1 MCNSNTQQFI
11 DQVVSDKVNNNV
23 MFTLFDVTLEV
34 QALEKAAG
42 LPISRHR
49 NIHDDVAGSA
59 NSEAL
64 SNGWNRTTRPMGGS
78 LVALVYFNPA
88 VHDVTTYT
96 PLPRKDAPAVPK
108 NTNPALDGVNP
119 AALAFAGSAPATSPA
134 SATTSSPSVTTPPMT
149 PVPPDHKA
157 VDRWNRL
164 RLTCDVMRA
173 AGFQPGDMVYAT
185 VNGGKLQLSKS
196 NNTPFIAK
204 YIVDCHCNLRITPKT
219 LKAAGLSATAY
230 KMTATTD
237 SVAVE
242 P

>member
-1 MCNSNTQQFI
+1 MCNTNTQQFI
-11 DQVVSDKVNNNV
+11 EQVVADKVANNV

-64 SNGWNRTTRPMGGS
+64 SNGWNRTTRPMGGN
-78 LVALVYFNPA
+78 LVALVYFNP
-88 VHDVTTYT
+88 VIHDVTTYT
-96 PLPRKDAPAVPK
+96 PLPRKDAPAPK
-108 NTNPALDGVNP
+108 NANPALDGVNP
-119 AALAFAGSAPATSPA
+119 AALAFAGSATSPN
-134 SATTSSPSVTTPPMT
+134 SAGVTSSPSVITPPMI
-149 PVPPDHKA
+149 PVSPDHKA

-164 RLTCDVMRA
+164 RLTCEVMRA
-173 AGFQPGDMVYAT
+173 GGFNPGDMVYAYAD
-185 VNGGKLQLSKS
+185 NGKLVLT
-196 NNTPFIAK
+196 NNLPTSTQPIAK
-204 YIVDCHCNLRITPKT
+204 YIVDCHCNVRVTPKT
-219 LKAAGLSATAY
+219 LKAAGLTAGAF

-237 SVAVE
+237 CVAVE